1 MPDIAAR
8 LMGRGRLFRLA
19 VLAVLGAVA
28 ALGQAPTNLWW
39 ATVLAL
45 GVFFWLAD
53 AARDARASAFAAWC
67 FGLGYFAISLR
78 WIVEPFLVDVAR
90 HGWMA
95 PFALV
100 LMAAGGALFWAL
112 AGWIAGRF
120 ALRVTLGLPLAL
132 AGAELLRSLVFTG
145 FPWALL
151 GHVWIDTSVAL
162 WAAWGGPHLLT
173 LVTVLT
179 GWAVGLVL
187 RGRWAVGLPV
197 VLLVAGLA
205 VFVPLPAPEA
215 SADGPVVRL
224 VQPNIPQS
232 QKWDPAF
239 RQMTLD
245 RLLRLSGEEA
255 RTDLVVWPETS
266 VPYLLNFLE
275 GELPLFSDAARGAP
289 LVFGIQRRD
298 DDFNYYNSMVVLSP
312 GGDVSTIYD
321 KQHLVPFGEY
331 VPFSAVLGRILGGG
345 LANDL
350 LLGFTSGAV
359 DGPVAIPGIGD
370 ALPLICYEG
379 IFAEELR
386 YGDARPRL
394 LLLITNDAWF
404 GQGAGPLQH
413 LAQARLRAIE
423 QGLPMVRVANT
434 GVSAMIDARGQVT
447 AMLPLGAEGALD
459 AVLPPALAA
468 TPYTRW
474 GDWPVILVLI
484 VSLGLCFLRG
494 RGDSD

>member
-45 GVFFWLAD
+45 GVFLWLAD
-53 AARDARASAFAAWC
+53 AARDARACAFAVWC

-120 ALRVTLGLPLAL
+120 APRVTLGLPLAL

-173 LVTVLT
+173 LVTVLA

-197 VLLVAGLA
+197 VLLVAGSA
-205 VFVPLPAPEA
+205 AFVPLPAPEA

-350 LLGFTSGAV
+350 LLGFARGEV

-468 TPYTRW
+468 TLYTRW